1 MIKSGCFMLFNVNE
15 LLISLSK
22 TLDFSEKEVLHNNTN
37 HGMRVAY
44 ISARIAHALSMSD
57 RHLFDLISYSLL
69 HDNGVMASLQNSS
82 RFQLETE
89 ISMEMNSAHCIEGE
103 KNIETF
109 PFLNR
114 QKNVILYH
122 HEHYDG
128 SGFFG
133 ISGNQIPLYS
143 RIIALADYVAI
154 RYSLGWDCDDIVKSV
169 KQNRRFFDPVVYD
182 AMLELSGHLEFWL
195 GMDDMFVKNTLI
207 SMMPRVIREFN
218 YKQIRSI
225 SQIFS
230 RVIDAKSPFTGSHSR
245 GISEKTG
252 FICQYYEFDDTTYWQ
267 MRIAADLHD
276 LGKLAVSN
284 SILDK
289 PGKLNKKETMI
300 IQSHPFYTRKII
312 ETIKGFENITEWA
325 SNHHEKLNGSGYPY
339 GLNANQ
345 LDFNSR
351 ILACV
356 DIYQA
361 LTEDRPYRKRMSHGA
376 AIKIM
381 QNMVQDGLIEPSVTE
396 DMDSI
401 FKDS

>member
-1 MIKSGCFMLFNVNE
+1 MLFNVNE

-114 QKNVILYH
+114 QQNVILYH

>member
-114 QKNVILYH
+114 QQNVILYH

>member
-1 MIKSGCFMLFNVNE
+1 MLFNVNE

-114 QKNVILYH
+114 QQNVILYH

-361 LTEDRPYRKRMSHGA
+361 LTEDRHYRKRMSHGA